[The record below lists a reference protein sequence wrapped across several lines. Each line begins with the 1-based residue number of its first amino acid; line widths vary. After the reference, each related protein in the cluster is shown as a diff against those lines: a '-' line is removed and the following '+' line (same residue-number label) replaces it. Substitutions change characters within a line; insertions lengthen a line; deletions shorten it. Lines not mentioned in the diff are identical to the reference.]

1 MSGLEVV
8 GVVFAVLP
16 LLISAIEN
24 YKKGLGPLKT
34 LLYPGKYRKELLTLG
49 RELRVQRDL
58 YELSL
63 GSLLSPAI
71 SREKLAVLFK
81 NPSGPAW
88 RTPATT
94 AKLKL
99 QLESTHSGCLIVIE
113 EIANAFTQFQELL
126 CSPKFK
132 FSFQRER
139 RKELLESI
147 ERDNKRLAAFLV
159 HYNARSLSARYHE
172 RWMGEAIDFGEDGS
186 EVGYC
191 ENRKAE
197 YKKDKKL
204 GELHLK
210 RLKRVRSKASDLH
223 RALESSFNCKSGLS
237 HIVNLQLEQVTA
249 DSEAE
254 LNFRLLFVL
263 SSMSY
268 DGDIPA
274 HWKWQEVEMHE
285 VLSPESHVKK
295 AEDVCSAIA
304 HLAYS
309 PKEQQRS
316 QDTPPEYVKGPKGSA
331 QFLLG
336 GVQEPLITQGKHLPS
351 VRLSKILGRPKQ
363 PSSDMTRS
371 WYQYH
376 RAKVAVV
383 LAHALL
389 QLHGSP
395 WLSSTWNC
403 SDIQLVAT
411 SNGKPSSAGWQ
422 PFISKTFGSS
432 SEIGSASDS
441 SRAQGPHV
449 RNYELYSL
457 AIVLLEL
464 AFNAPLHEKR
474 TDQDSEGAEHYQDA
488 YINYNTACR
497 LTKWDLICEMGPEF
511 AKVVRYCLWGFPQL
525 ETHDLNSEEFHDL
538 VCANIIGPLENDL
551 KLRAPKDWQ

>member
-24 YKKGLGPLKT
+24 HKKGLNPLTT

-49 RELRVQRDL
+49 RKLRVQRDL
-58 YELSL
+58 YQASL

-71 SREKLAVLFK
+71 SRERLAVLIK
-81 NPSGPAW
+81 NPTGPAW
-88 RTPATT
+88 RTPATA

-99 QLESTHSGCLIVIE
+99 QLESTHFGCLIVIDD
-113 EIANAFTQFQELL
+113 IASAFTQFQELL

-147 ERDNKRLAAFLV
+147 ESDNKSLAAFLV
-159 HYNARSLSARYHE
+159 HYQPRNLSARYYGHVTAQE
-172 RWMGEAIDFGEDGS
+172 VSEDGS
-186 EVGYC
+186 EVGYDGD
-191 ENRKAE
+191 RIAE
-197 YKKDKKL
+197 YKKDKTL

-249 DSEAE
+249 DREAE

-268 DGDIPA
+268 NGDIPA
-274 HWKWQEVEMHE
+274 HWKWQEVQMHE
-285 VLSPESHVKK
+285 VLSPESHVKRV
-295 AEDVCSAIA
+295 EDVCSAIA
-304 HLAYS
+304 HLAS
-309 PKEQQRS
+309 SQKEQQGS
-316 QDTPPEYVKGPKGSA
+316 QDLPPEYVKSPQGSA

-336 GVQEPLITQGKHLPS
+336 GVQEPLMTQEKHQPS
-351 VRLSKILGRPKQ
+351 IRLSKILGRPKQ
-363 PSSDMTRS
+363 PSSDMAAS
-371 WYQYH
+371 WYRYH
-376 RAKVAVV
+376 RMKVAVV

-395 WLSSTWNC
+395 WLSSTWSC
-403 SDIQLVAT
+403 SDIQLIAT
-411 SNGKPSSAGWQ
+411 SNGRPSSADWQ
-422 PFISKTFGSS
+422 PFISKTFDSS

-441 SRAQGPHV
+441 SRARGPHI
-449 RNYELYSL
+449 RNHDLYSL

-464 AFNAPLHEKR
+464 AFNAPLQEKR
-474 TDQDSEGAEHYQDA
+474 TDQDSEGTEHYQDA

-497 LTKWDLICEMGPEF
+497 LTKLDLICEMGPEF
-511 AKVVRYCLWGFPQL
+511 AKVVRYCLWGFPHL
-525 ETHDLNSEEFHDL
+525 ETHDLNSEEFHGV

-551 KLRAPKDWQ
+551 KLRAPNDWQ